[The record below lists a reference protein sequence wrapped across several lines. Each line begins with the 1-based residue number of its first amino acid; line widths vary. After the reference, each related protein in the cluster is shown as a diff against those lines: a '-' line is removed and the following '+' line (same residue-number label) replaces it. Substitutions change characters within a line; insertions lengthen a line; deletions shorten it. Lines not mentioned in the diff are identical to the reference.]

1 MRARETHYA
10 DAYPCGPYS
19 QAIELEREVYLSR
32 MAVAPEIIE
41 TGIHRGSWIARDPR
55 TNHSRTHIIDTAVVA
70 TAHLVYCSL
79 DVYGGLTE
87 GPVLP
92 TASVLKPVATKS
104 AS

>member
-1 MRARETHYA
+1 
-10 DAYPCGPYS
+10 
-19 QAIELEREVYLSR
+19 
-32 MAVAPEIIE
+32 MAVGPEIIE
-41 TGIHRGSWIARDPR
+41 TGIHCGSWIARNSR
-55 TNHSRTHIIDTAVVA
+55 TNQFRIHIADTAVVA